1 MIRARAVLGMIAAIV
16 LVVAG
21 TTSAGAHRLK
31 LFVSVDGM
39 TLSGYA
45 FFIGGGRPQDVGFV
59 VKDASGTEV
68 HRGRTDDHGA
78 FAWTADRPADY
89 VLSVDTGEGHFADEK
104 IPADRFST
112 AAPATAVPEVT
123 TPASVTDVAANATAT
138 ISSAAAVDAET
149 LARLVEAAVD
159 RALARQLRPL
169 IEAQNLAE
177 GRLRFNDIMGG
188 VGMII
193 GLAGIAAWALSRR
206 RKAGDGA

>member
-1 MIRARAVLGMIAAIV
+1 MNPARAVLGIVTAIG
-16 LVVAG
+16 LVVVGA
-21 TTSAGAHRLK
+21 TSAGAHRLK
-31 LFVSVDGM
+31 LFVAIDGM

-59 VKDASGTEV
+59 VKDAFGTEV

-112 AAPATAVPEVT
+112 AAPGTAAPKQASPVT
-123 TPASVTDVAANATAT
+123 VADVAANPVAAT
-138 ISSAAAVDAET
+138 SSPAPIDAET

-206 RKAGDGA
+206 RKSGGEA